1 MYRCGMDVQQRDQS
15 TTHCS
20 TPVILR
26 NRPGLAIRSPLDG
39 RSLDA
44 ATPSAAPFGSGSCA
58 GRRGKILRHAITL
71 ASPNA
76 RHSRH
81 GVAYGASRRAALE
94 HPFNFPRPCRPHSH
108 QAAHRFTAVLGARY
122 RHLPWTTTSADV
134 ETLPRLCLRFPRV
147 DSGATRHPLRQQPVQ
162 PPIYPPSLS
171 ALATTS
177 RFMCSIMTSKSS
189 TLHPGTTS

>member
-1 MYRCGMDVQQRDQS
+1 MDVQQRDHR

-26 NRPGLAIRSPLDG
+26 NRPGLAIRSPLAS

-44 ATPSAAPFGSGSCA
+44 ATPSAAPFGSGS
-58 GRRGKILRHAITL
+58 LRWPTGQNSPSRYHSRL
-71 ASPNA
+71 PNA

-94 HPFNFPRPCRPHSH
+94 HPFNSPPPCRPHSH

-177 RFMCSIMTSKSS
+177 RFMRCIMTSKSS
-189 TLHPGTTS
+189 TLHPATTS